1 MTLAG
6 SGTLVLAGAGGGL
19 SGPITIDSGTL
30 QLNTA
35 NYFNTTGGGT
45 TVWLSNVKSKPSNAI
60 LTVNANNTISALN
73 ADGNN
78 SAVNIANGV
87 TLTVGDSNNLN
98 STLPATITGT
108 GTGSLV
114 KAGTGLLDIS
124 GSGGVSFG
132 TGGSVSVNAGALRI
146 GNGVFGTSATTP
158 INVASGAELQYS
170 GNGGSVFNDPIQ
182 GAGVFHLV
190 SGTVQ
195 LTGTNTYTG
204 GTVLEVGTTL
214 DVTTANLPA
223 NAVISNA
230 GGALLFDQ
238 STSGTFTGVMSDG
251 KQSGGP
257 NDPMTSAARWFP
269 AAARP
274 CRGC

>member
-1 MTLAG
+1 M
-6 SGTLVLAGAGGGL
+6 
-19 SGPITIDSGTL
+19 
-30 QLNTA
+30 
-35 NYFNTTGGGT
+35 
-45 TVWLSNVKSKPSNAI
+45 
-60 LTVNANNTISALN
+60 
-73 ADGNN
+73 
-78 SAVNIANGV
+78 
-87 TLTVGDSNNLN
+87 
-98 STLPATITGT
+98 
-108 GTGSLV
+108 
-114 KAGTGLLDIS
+114 
-124 GSGGVSFG
+124 
-132 TGGSVSVNAGALRI
+132 
-146 GNGVFGTSATTP
+146 FGTSATTP

-257 NDPMTSAARWFP
+257 NDPNDIGCTLVSCSGPTLSGVLIKDDSATGSGGNVTIANVQSYTGMTYIEAGTLTLGAVNAIESSAGVILGRVGAQP
-269 AAARP
+269 AIHRRAPA
-274 CRGC
+274 